1 MWCIWVGNLGSIEN
15 RSKKRSG
22 SVGVTKGESNQGK
35 QESKQSEE
43 NSVNVWLALKALQKS
58 LFPLFLLSFLFYFL
72 FNKAFDNNSSK
83 NNSSQN

>member
-58 LFPLFLLSFLFYFL
+58 LFSLSPFFPFLFFI
-72 FNKAFDNNSSK
+72 
-83 NNSSQN
+83 

>member
-1 MWCIWVGNLGSIEN
+1 MWCIWVGNLGSIQN

-58 LFPLFLLSFLFYFL
+58 LFPLSLLSFLFYFL
-72 FNKAFDNNSSK
+72 FNEAFDNNSSK